1 MLQLAAF
8 AAPGRDTPNVPPAS
22 PDATLAGRALAAGT
36 TIELGGDEAERQAA
50 RYATGEETRFRTVLA
65 VPLLG
70 GATVPGALVLCRTAA
85 RPFSPTEVHRAR
97 ELARRAGLV
106 LLNVRAHAEL
116 RRQLA
121 EVQHGQAELVQTEKM
136 AALGKLGA
144 GAAHEINN
152 PLAAIVGN
160 AELLLRRESL
170 APGARERVD
179 RILQA
184 AYRAARVIRELLAFV
199 RPQAPDTAPTDVVH
213 LLREVVAERTP
224 ELHRDGIRVIDE
236 LGPLPA
242 VPADRR
248 QLAQVFAH
256 VLDNA
261 VDAVSALP
269 AGDGR
274 MIRLGS
280 RALPGRVRLRL
291 ENSGLPID
299 AEALPRIFDPF
310 YTTKAVG
317 RGAGLG
323 LSVCRGIV
331 SAHGGRIVAENLPQ
345 AVAIVIDLPAGD
357 EAALPLDGS
366 DR

>member
-1 MLQLAAF
+1 
-8 AAPGRDTPNVPPAS
+8 
-22 PDATLAGRALAAGT
+22 
-36 TIELGGDEAERQAA
+36 
-50 RYATGEETRFRTVLA
+50 
-65 VPLLG
+65 
-70 GATVPGALVLCRTAA
+70 
-85 RPFSPTEVHRAR
+85 
-97 ELARRAGLV
+97 
-106 LLNVRAHAEL
+106 
-116 RRQLA
+116 
-121 EVQHGQAELVQTEKM
+121 
-136 AALGKLGA
+136 
-144 GAAHEINN
+144 
-152 PLAAIVGN
+152 
-160 AELLLRRESL
+160 
-170 APGARERVD
+170 
-179 RILQA
+179 
-184 AYRAARVIRELLAFV
+184 
-199 RPQAPDTAPTDVVH
+199 
-213 LLREVVAERTP
+213 VVAERTP